1 VKDMIQSRKKWLP
14 KSQKLLKQVLFL
26 MVEKVLQ
33 HQLAI
38 ESNTRQLGCLRS
50 SLTNLSKSWKILLVV
65 WIAYQ
70 QTQQNLILKSYV
82 WTSTISGSTN
92 FESKFKLLTKNEV
105 ALILLLMARQIK
117 NATQV
122 QGELRGIITTSS
134 ETTYFAWLTNA
145 VLNLGIVHKSKEQRF
160 RKTTHQ
166 TWMQTSRSLGML
178 TVTLWECGLYSVI
191 SSSPTT
197 KTWSFLPM
205 PYRSW

>member
-1 VKDMIQSRKKWLP
+1 MIQSRKKWLP
-14 KSQKLLKQVLFL
+14 KSQKLLRQVLFL
-26 MVEKVLQ
+26 KEGRVLQ

-38 ESNTRQLGCLRS
+38 ESNTRQLGCLQS

-65 WIAYQ
+65 WTAYR
-70 QTQQNLILKSYV
+70 QTQQNLILKNCV
-82 WTSTISGSTN
+82 WTSIISGSTN
-92 FESKFKLLTKNEV
+92 LENKFKLLTKNEV

-160 RKTTHQ
+160 RMTTHQ
-166 TWMQTSRSLGML
+166 TWM
-178 TVTLWECGLYSVI
+178 
-191 SSSPTT
+191 
-197 KTWSFLPM
+197 
-205 PYRSW
+205 